1 MKHYYLLI
9 VSLIAFQ
16 LSNAQLT
23 VRNNAYVFATDVV
36 VYVEDDVN
44 LTESNSTFYLRDEAQ
59 LLQGPGNTGN
69 SGLGRLSV
77 YQEGN
82 VDNFAYNYWCSPV
95 GNVNANTVGNRT
107 FIPNTN
113 FYDVVDLTNSNLA
126 GYTTSNYNGTSV
138 PLNIEQYWLWKYN
151 PGTAYSEWDYVG
163 QSGFV
168 DAGYGFTMKGTDAVN
183 QRYDFRGK
191 PNEGEIST
199 AVGLG
204 QETLIG
210 NPYPSA
216 LDALAFIHDPN
227 NVPLLDSA
235 TLYYWD
241 HDPTANSHVL
251 VEYRGGYGTYTIDPT
266 GTTETYTPPTY
277 DTYNADGTLNTVGG
291 ASTSG
296 KIARRYIPI
305 GQGFMVRGLI
315 AGNLLTS
322 DSHRVFYRESAAESE
337 FFRSASQNTNVN
349 FNQDNS
355 GIQYN
360 DQGLSIVPSDFKRF
374 RLNIDFNDTY
384 TRQLVQNFHYTA
396 TPNEDY
402 GLESKIY
409 QVLDSDIYWPQN
421 GDKYVAQANAYD
433 LNLAIPLELKLQQQ
447 QLIRFRIFDVQ
458 NFETNQPIYVH
469 DIENDTY
476 VNLQNQNFEINL
488 PAGDYSNRFEI
499 TFVEAATLSTEE
511 FTDNSFNVLQNN
523 NTSELIVLNPKK
535 LDIESI
541 KLYDVSGKLIFD
553 KIVKA
558 NNERLSYSTKN
569 LSDGVYLVQTTLS
582 NSNITTKKVI
592 VSNKK

>member
-44 LTESNSTFYLRDEAQ
+44 LTETNSTFYLRDEAQ

-126 GYTTSNYNGTSV
+126 GYTTSNYNGTSA

-266 GTTETYTPPTY
+266 GTMETYTPPTY

-349 FNQDNS
+349 SNQDNS

-499 TFVEAATLSTEE
+499 TFVEAATLSTDE

-558 NNERLSYSTKN
+558 NNDRLSYSTKN

>member
-349 FNQDNS
+349 FN
-355 GIQYN
+355 
-360 DQGLSIVPSDFKRF
+360 
-374 RLNIDFNDTY
+374 
-384 TRQLVQNFHYTA
+384 
-396 TPNEDY
+396 
-402 GLESKIY
+402 
-409 QVLDSDIYWPQN
+409 
-421 GDKYVAQANAYD
+421 
-433 LNLAIPLELKLQQQ
+433 
-447 QLIRFRIFDVQ
+447 
-458 NFETNQPIYVH
+458 
-469 DIENDTY
+469 
-476 VNLQNQNFEINL
+476 
-488 PAGDYSNRFEI
+488 
-499 TFVEAATLSTEE
+499 
-511 FTDNSFNVLQNN
+511 
-523 NTSELIVLNPKK
+523 
-535 LDIESI
+535 
-541 KLYDVSGKLIFD
+541 
-553 KIVKA
+553 
-558 NNERLSYSTKN
+558 
-569 LSDGVYLVQTTLS
+569 
-582 NSNITTKKVI
+582 
-592 VSNKK
+592 

>member
-44 LTESNSTFYLRDEAQ
+44 LTETNSTFYLRDEAQ

-126 GYTTSNYNGTSV
+126 GYTTSNYNGTSA

-216 LDALAFIHDPN
+216 LDAHAFIHDPN

-266 GTTETYTPPTY
+266 GTMETYTPPTY

-349 FNQDNS
+349 SNQDNS

-499 TFVEAATLSTEE
+499 TFVEAATLSTDE

-558 NNERLSYSTKN
+558 NNDRLSYSTKN

>member
-126 GYTTSNYNGTSV
+126 GYTTSNYNGTSA

-168 DAGYGFTMKGTDAVN
+168 DAGYGFTMKGVIGGN
-183 QRYDFRGK
+183 QQYDFRGK

-216 LDALAFIHDPN
+216 LDAHAFIHDPN
-227 NVPLLDSA
+227 NNLLLDSA

-251 VEYRGGYGTYTIDPT
+251 VEYRGGYGTYTIDASA
-266 GTTETYTPPTY
+266 TTETYTPPTY

-349 FNQDNS
+349 SNQDNS

-360 DQGLSIVPSDFKRF
+360 DLGLSIVPSDFKRF

-421 GDKYVAQANAYD
+421 SDKYVAQANAYD

-558 NNERLSYSTKN
+558 NNDRLSYSTKN

>member
-349 FNQDNS
+349 LNQDNS

-421 GDKYVAQANAYD
+421 GDEYVAQANAYD

-499 TFVEAATLSTEE
+499 TFVEAATLSTDE

-558 NNERLSYSTKN
+558 NNDRLSYSTKN

>member
-44 LTESNSTFYLRDEAQ
+44 LTETNSTFYLRDEAQ

-126 GYTTSNYNGTSV
+126 GYTTSNYNGTSA

-168 DAGYGFTMKGTDAVN
+168 DAGYGFTMKGVIGGN
-183 QRYDFRGK
+183 QQYDFRGK

-266 GTTETYTPPTY
+266 GTMETYTPPTY

-349 FNQDNS
+349 SNQDNS

-499 TFVEAATLSTEE
+499 TFVEAATLSTDE

-558 NNERLSYSTKN
+558 NNDRLSYSTKN

>member
-44 LTESNSTFYLRDEAQ
+44 LTETNSTFYLRDEAQ

-126 GYTTSNYNGTSV
+126 GYTTSNYNGTSA

-251 VEYRGGYGTYTIDPT
+251 VEYRGGYGTYTIDIT

-349 FNQDNS
+349 SNQDNS

-499 TFVEAATLSTEE
+499 TFVEAATLSTDE

-558 NNERLSYSTKN
+558 NNDRLSYSTKN

-582 NSNITTKKVI
+582 NSNITTKKII

>member
-126 GYTTSNYNGTSV
+126 GYTTSNYNGTSA

-168 DAGYGFTMKGTDAVN
+168 DAGYGFTMKGVIGGN
-183 QRYDFRGK
+183 QQYDFRGK

-251 VEYRGGYGTYTIDPT
+251 VEYRGGYGTYTIDIT

-349 FNQDNS
+349 SNQDNS

-558 NNERLSYSTKN
+558 NNDRLSYSTKN

-582 NSNITTKKVI
+582 NSNITTKKII

>member
-44 LTESNSTFYLRDEAQ
+44 LTETNSTFYLRDEAQ

-126 GYTTSNYNGTSV
+126 GYTTSNYNGTSA

-168 DAGYGFTMKGTDAVN
+168 DAGYGFTMKGVIGGN
-183 QRYDFRGK
+183 QQYDFRGK

-251 VEYRGGYGTYTIDPT
+251 VEYRGGYGTYTIDIT

-349 FNQDNS
+349 SNQDNS

-558 NNERLSYSTKN
+558 NNDRLSYSTKN